1 MDQPWGSKRE
11 QQPVFIEEI
20 ERDEALA
27 LALVIKARGIE
38 AEWLDGNRECG
49 RLGCGWALMLRSLI
63 GLGFAMVQQRKPC
76 G

>member
-27 LALVIKARGIE
+27 LALVIRARGIK
-38 AEWLDGNRECG
+38 AERLDWNRECG
-49 RLGCGWALMLRSLI
+49 RLGRSCALVLRRVI
-63 GLGFAMVQQRKPC
+63 GLGFAMTQQRES
-76 G
+76 GG